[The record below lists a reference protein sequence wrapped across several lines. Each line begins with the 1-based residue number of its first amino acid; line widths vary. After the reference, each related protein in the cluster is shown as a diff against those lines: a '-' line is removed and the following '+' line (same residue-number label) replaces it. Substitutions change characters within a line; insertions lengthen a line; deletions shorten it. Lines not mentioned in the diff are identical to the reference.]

1 VYDVYLAR
9 TTSWT
14 VTRLNF
20 PHWRNPNGA
29 RLATPPLS
37 ATYSILRTGV
47 TDRDVDSGA
56 LHLPDEIDG
65 AVVRRFRQYGG
76 FSDGLTVRGN
86 DCLIEDCESSHA
98 QDMGSTNG
106 GDQLK
111 GRNTWRRCEFRQ
123 AGYGGAY
130 VCAGEGPTYENCVF
144 VGIGTQGSL
153 GYGVI
158 DDSGEALVRRCSFA
172 GNLAGNVRLP

>member
-1 VYDVYLAR
+1 MRQRHA
-9 TTSWT
+9 
-14 VTRLNF
+14 
-20 PHWRNPNGA
+20 
-29 RLATPPLS
+29 
-37 ATYSILRTGV
+37 
-47 TDRDVDSGA
+47 
-56 LHLPDEIDG
+56 DG

-106 GDQLK
+106 GDQQK
-111 GRNTWRRCEFRQ
+111 GRNTWRRCEFRS

-130 VCAGEGPTYENCVF
+130 ACAGEGPTYEVCRF

-153 GYGVI
+153 GHGVI
-158 DDSGEALVRRCSFA
+158 DDSDGATVTRCLFA
-172 GNLAGNVRLP
+172 GNLGLDVS